1 VHRRRDGS
9 DCSRDWQGRSPAKK
23 SRRSSIRVWHHRLG
37 RRSKDAKTQ
46 AGKVDK
52 ITERTPSVPQYF
64 SWINNTNEG
73 SAEEHTLTNL
83 DFFKWL
89 YDEYGM
95 RLGIYAFDAGNIDY
109 AQS

>member
-1 VHRRRDGS
+1 
-9 DCSRDWQGRSPAKK
+9 
-23 SRRSSIRVWHHRLG
+23 
-37 RRSKDAKTQ
+37 
-46 AGKVDK
+46 
-52 ITERTPSVPQYF
+52 
-64 SWINNTNEG
+64 
-73 SAEEHTLTNL
+73 LTNL